1 MQVKVLGSGCANCHR
16 LEERANE
23 ALSLL
28 GRDERAELVTDFVE
42 IGRYAVMSIPALV
55 VNEQVVIKGRVP
67 EVAEIMQVLSEAAA

>member
-28 GRDERAELVTDFVE
+28 GREERAELVTDFIE